1 MKEETFGSIRFRA
14 GDGFPL
20 STDTVLLSAFAR
32 FPKNARI
39 CDLGAGSGAL
49 SLQLLSRDS
58 SLQLTGV
65 ELLPQAVR
73 SAEEN
78 IALNGLEEQF
88 QILDGDLRNI
98 RALLPAGSF
107 TGCISNPPYFP
118 AGSGAVREGEI
129 QATAT
134 SEADCSMEELFA
146 AADWL
151 LQWGGKFCLVHRPE
165 RLTDLLSTARA
176 CRLEPKR
183 IRMACHRPGAAP
195 NLVLLECVKGG
206 KSALQFEPTLYLHDE
221 TGAMSAELR
230 AIYRKE
236 D

>member
-14 GDGFPL
+14 GNGFPL

-32 FPKNARI
+32 FSKNARI

-49 SLQLLSRDS
+49 SLQLFSRDD
-58 SLQLTGV
+58 SLHLTGV
-65 ELLPQAVR
+65 EILPQAVQ

-78 IALNGLEEQF
+78 IALNDLQAHI
-88 QILDGDLRNI
+88 QILQGDLRTI
-98 RALLPAGSF
+98 RTLLPAGSF
-107 TGCISNPPYFP
+107 QGVVSNPPYFP
-118 AGSGAVREGEI
+118 AGSGAVREGEV

-134 SEADCSMEELFA
+134 SEAGCTMEELFF

-165 RLTDLLSTARA
+165 RLTDLLCTARA
-176 CRLEPKR
+176 HRLEPKR
-183 IRMACHRPGAAP
+183 LRMVCHRLGMAP
-195 NLVLLECVKGG
+195 SLALLECVKGG
-206 KSALQFEPTLYLHDE
+206 KAGLFTEPTLYLYDE
-221 TGAMSAELR
+221 SGAMSAQAR